1 MKNPFYYLLML
12 PLLCLLASC
21 GDNEPNPDNPEVAVP
36 DPEGTISVKMRYDH
50 ETSIN
55 GHIEI
60 DDSYNFVADYGSVSF
75 VSIGPCKGLGNVTRI
90 PKSGWAS
97 KVAVTTGCG
106 YLAYVSGSNSFY
118 RLYVEGPMTDAV
130 GGILG
135 YTVKYQT
142 PFYGPDED
150 LILETTSVSF
160 GNDGGYTS
168 VKVMNENVIAFSV
181 ESSAPWIHAKPAST
195 GSSFLFDE
203 VFIRVDPAERE
214 SSEGLVTVK
223 YGNGKSAVIKV
234 TRSGRPF
241 VDIVGNSY
249 HSFTPEGGEFS
260 VALRSNLKLSQLKA
274 EIDQEAAKWLTA
286 TFEVAQK
293 KSLSRLKYIGK
304 LPAEEVLRTEN
315 ESETKDY
322 TLILKATLNI
332 DQYRSTTITIGGD
345 DALSTPFSVYQEA
358 SSFSLYKTDISLKQ
372 GASSQDVGISSRGI
386 DLSKLSVSAKDDWCR
401 GTIDPDA
408 KLLKIEVDANL
419 MENDRQTL
427 VSILAETGET
437 LAELEVKQSGRNI
450 TFGTEKVYFDR
461 KTGTQTIDITLP
473 DDVDQSQIN
482 CSADWLT
489 ATISADRSKLI
500 LRTTEAQD
508 NRIANITVSGFT
520 PKLEVHQSKYATGDT
535 YSENGAEGTVFQVE
549 NGVGKIYKY
558 LPGEYAWSVEIVF
571 LGATDVDDGQKNM
584 EFVKA
589 QPNWQSLYPAFA
601 AVESLNVDGVSGWY
615 LPAEN
620 ECLYI
625 FSNGFLELGNN
636 IVHTSTE
643 TDNGRNMGISLDN
656 RGKPWSTYTS
666 KSYGGRVVAFRQF
679 EY

>member
-1 MKNPFYYLLML
+1 MKKLFYFLLIL
-12 PLLCLLASC
+12 PLLCLLSAC
-21 GDNEPNPDNPEVAVP
+21 GDDEPNPDNPEVAVP
-36 DPEGTISVKMRYDH
+36 DPEGTITVKMRYDH

-55 GHIEI
+55 GDIEI

-97 KVAVTTGCG
+97 KVAITTGCG
-106 YLAYVSGSNSFY
+106 YLAYVSGSKSFY
-118 RLYVEGPMTDAV
+118 RLYVVGPMTDA
-130 GGILG
+130 GGSILG
-135 YTVKYQT
+135 YTVKYQA

-181 ESSAPWIHAKPAST
+181 ESSAPWIHAEPAST
-195 GSSFLFDE
+195 GNSFLFDE
-203 VFIRVDPAERE
+203 IFIRVDPAERE
-214 SSEGLVTVK
+214 SSKGDVTVI
-223 YGNGKSAVIKV
+223 YGNGKSAVIEV

-241 VDIVGNSY
+241 VDVVGSTS
-249 HSFTPEGGEFS
+249 HQFTPEGGEFS
-260 VALRSNLKLSQLKA
+260 VAIRSNLKLSQLKA
-274 EIDQEAAKWLTA
+274 EIDQEAAKWLSA
-286 TFEVAQK
+286 NFEVAQK

-304 LPAEEVLRTEN
+304 RPAEEVLRTAN

-322 TLILKATLNI
+322 TLILKAAVNI
-332 DQYRSTTITIGGD
+332 DQYRSTTITISGD
-345 DALSTPFSVYQEA
+345 EALSTFFRVDQNSA
-358 SSFSLYKTDISLKQ
+358 SFSLYQTSISVNM
-372 GASSQDVGISSRGI
+372 GASSQDVGISSSRI

-408 KLLKIEVDANL
+408 KLLKIETDANL
-419 MENDRQTL
+419 MVNERQTL

-450 TFGTEKVYFDR
+450 KFGTEKVYFNR
-461 KTGTQTIDITLP
+461 KAGTQTIDITLP

-482 CSADWLT
+482 SSANWLT

-500 LRTTEAQD
+500 LRTTETQVD
-508 NRIANITVSGFT
+508 RIANITVSGFT
-520 PKLEVHQSKYATGDT
+520 QKLEIHQSKYANGDT
-535 YSENGAEGTVFQVE
+535 YSENGVEGTVYQVE
-549 NGVGKIYKY
+549 NGMGKIYKS
-558 LPGEYAWSVEIVF
+558 LSGSYAWSVENVF
-571 LGATDVDDGQKNM
+571 LGATDENDGQKNM
-584 EFVKA
+584 EIVKA

-615 LPAEN
+615 LPAEK

-625 FSNGFLELGNN
+625 FRNGFLTLGYNG
-636 IVHTSTE
+636 VHTSTE
-643 TDNGRNMGISLDN
+643 TDYGRNMGISLDN
-656 RGKPWSTYTS
+656 NRRPWSTYTS
-666 KSYGGRVVAFRQF
+666 KSYEGIVVAIRQF